1 MQEAERVT
9 SREERIS
16 GTLQLLGKMLSLPQ
30 PPRRMESF
38 DISNIAGTDI
48 VASMVVFLDGRP
60 YKKDYKRFKVEGL
73 EDQDDYA
80 SMAQVVHRRFVH
92 YQQGDAGFA
101 QAPDLLLID
110 GGITHAETARRALEA
125 LGLDFPVFGMVKDGK
140 HRTRALV
147 TPEGRE
153 IALDG
158 TPAVFA
164 LIGTIQEETHRFAIT
179 YHRELRSKRL
189 RYSQLDEIP
198 GVGPKRKELLLRRF
212 KSLTAIGQA
221 TLEELKALLPAD
233 AAAAIY
239 RHFHKEETP

>member
-1 MQEAERVT
+1 MEGYRAEKFIEYTDGAEPLTKMDTDFMLKTLDHIKVF
-9 SREERIS
+9 ED
-16 GTLQLLGKMLSLPQ
+16 GTLL
-30 PPRRMESF
+30 
-38 DISNIAGTDI
+38 
-48 VASMVVFLDGRP
+48 VVFLDGRP

-125 LGLDFPVFGMVKDGK
+125 LELDFPVFGMVKDGK

-198 GVGPKRKELLLRRF
+198 GVGPKR
-212 KSLTAIGQA
+212 
-221 TLEELKALLPAD
+221 
-233 AAAAIY
+233 
-239 RHFHKEETP
+239 

>member
-110 GGITHAETARRALEA
+110 GGITHAETRGPRDCSGWDPG
-125 LGLDFPVFGMVKDGK
+125 GLCPNRHHPGGDP
-140 HRTRALV
+140 
-147 TPEGRE
+147 P
-153 IALDG
+153 
-158 TPAVFA
+158 
-164 LIGTIQEETHRFAIT
+164 
-179 YHRELRSKRL
+179 LRHHL
-189 RYSQLDEIP
+189 PP
-198 GVGPKRKELLLRRF
+198 GAPK
-212 KSLTAIGQA
+212 QA
-221 TLEELKALLPAD
+221 PALLPAG
-233 AAAAIY
+233 
-239 RHFHKEETP
+239 